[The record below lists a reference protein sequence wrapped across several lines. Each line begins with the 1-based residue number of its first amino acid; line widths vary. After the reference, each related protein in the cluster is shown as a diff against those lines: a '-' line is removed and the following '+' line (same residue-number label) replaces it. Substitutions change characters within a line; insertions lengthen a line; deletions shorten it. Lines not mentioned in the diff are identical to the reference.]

1 MLNLEPQIFKLWNW
15 TLTCNFWVYV
25 SRDKPLHL
33 FVFISGPFCK
43 AAIYSPCNFWQ
54 DSNGNKMINEYVREC
69 KIGTGS
75 YGKVVLHRSKKD
87 DKLYAIKMFHKSRLR
102 KLRISPTETAMM
114 DVLREVSIMKELDH
128 PNIVHLVEVIDDPE
142 SDHFYMGLFL
152 YLSCCVSWTCQCGVS
167 IYLCHHW
174 MPITILWMTTKM
186 FSFQAPFHKKCP
198 CARREQYSIQTLNSF
213 LIGCCKLVM

>member
-1 MLNLEPQIFKLWNW
+1 
-15 TLTCNFWVYV
+15 
-25 SRDKPLHL
+25 
-33 FVFISGPFCK
+33 
-43 AAIYSPCNFWQ
+43 
-54 DSNGNKMINEYVREC
+54 
-69 KIGTGS
+69 
-75 YGKVVLHRSKKD
+75 
-87 DKLYAIKMFHKSRLR
+87 MFHKSRLR

-114 DVLREVSIMKELDH
+114 DVLREVRTWVCNNNDVLYKLLSPIKRQVWLWYASCNHQLRVCSIEGSLWSTNKYVEIQVSIMKELDH

-167 IYLCHHW
+167 IYLCRHW
-174 MPITILWMTTKM
+174 MPVTILWMTTKI
-186 FSFQAPFHKKCP
+186 FSFQAPLHKKCP